1 MDIDIREIE
10 IGLVCAN
17 SGQLADVPMN
27 YRKITAENLHALEKS
42 LKDCPELLAMRPLIT
57 IEHDGKFV
65 ALSGNHRLRAAAN
78 IGMETV
84 PCIVLPPDTFV
95 NAHRKHVEEKQR
107 EYAAKDNLEYAET
120 VPELLAMWN
129 VEELQEWNVH
139 VDIEVP
145 DVEIVVKPPKEK
157 AKKQY
162 QCPKCGF
169 KWNV

>member
-1 MDIDIREIE
+1 MDMDIDIREIE
-10 IGLVCAN
+10 ISLVCAN

-42 LKDCPELLAMRPLIT
+42 LKECPEFLAMRPLIT
-57 IEHDGKFV
+57 IEHDGNYV

-78 IGMETV
+78 IGMKSV
-84 PCIVLPPDTFV
+84 PCIVIPSDTP
-95 NAHRKHVEEKQR
+95 AKKLR

-157 AKKQY
+157 AKKKY

-169 KWNV
+169 KWNG